1 MLVLVSK
8 MKNNKVLYII
18 IAICILLVIGICI
31 FLALNHKEENLNDAQ
46 RFKKEFEQYNES
58 IYEDVNEEVIDVEI
72 SEDNPIVYK
81 TGKEIVEI
89 MDTEN
94 AYIFFGYATCPYTR
108 NAVETLIS
116 VAKEEN
122 IDTIYYVD
130 IQNIRDEYMFNGSI
144 VPELTKNGTDAYYEI
159 VDLLKNRLSEYF
171 VTDSSGNRYD
181 TGVKRLNSPTFIAI
195 KDREILGFHEGLV
208 TSVNDIYKKI
218 DDDQKAELK
227 NYYLEIINSIK

>member
-1 MLVLVSK
+1 
-8 MKNNKVLYII
+8 
-18 IAICILLVIGICI
+18 
-31 FLALNHKEENLNDAQ
+31 
-46 RFKKEFEQYNES
+46 
-58 IYEDVNEEVIDVEI
+58 
-72 SEDNPIVYK
+72 
-81 TGKEIVEI
+81 

-108 NAVETLIS
+108 NAVKTLIN

-130 IQNIRDEYMFNGSI
+130 IQNIRDEYKFNGSI

-159 VDLLKNRLSEYF
+159 VDLLKSRLSEYF